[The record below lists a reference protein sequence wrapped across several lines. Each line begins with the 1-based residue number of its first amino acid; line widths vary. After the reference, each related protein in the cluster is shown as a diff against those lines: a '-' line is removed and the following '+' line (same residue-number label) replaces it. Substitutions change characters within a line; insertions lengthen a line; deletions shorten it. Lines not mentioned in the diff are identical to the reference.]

1 MNLSKSALGLLIV
14 MAVVGGSTSPL
25 VKYTLQ
31 VFPPVTY
38 VFLRFLIAAMI
49 ILPFAWDEMKGLKRN
64 ELFSLMGLSFLATAN
79 IFLFTYGIRLTSA
92 IVGQTL
98 YVGVPVMAILA
109 TYILHT
115 EPITSRKVGGIAL
128 GFIGSLSIILLPAWA
143 KGAII
148 GGNIWGNLLIMIAV
162 ISFTFYSVLSKKY
175 LKQHSPIVVT
185 AMFMLMTCIVSF
197 LILPFEIATTGS
209 WWTRLSWPSTLS
221 ILYLGVLGTGLSYY
235 LYQYAIKKVGSIM
248 ATLLFYLLPATT
260 FLWAYLLLGEVITVE
275 FILGVILVFSGA
287 WLVGRNK

>member
-25 VKYTLQ
+25 AKYTLQ

-38 VFLRFLIAAMI
+38 IFFRFLIAAMI
-49 ILPFAWDEMKGLKRN
+49 ILPFAWNEMKRLKRN
-64 ELFSLMGLSFLATAN
+64 ELLSLVGLSLLATVN
-79 IFLFTYGIRLTSA
+79 IFLFTYGIHLTSA

-115 EPITSRKVGGIAL
+115 EPITSRKVGGIVL
-128 GFIGSLSIILLPAWA
+128 GFIGSLSIILLPAWE

-162 ISFTFYSVLSKKY
+162 ISFTFYSVLSKRY
-175 LKQHSPIVVT
+175 LKQHLPIVVT
-185 AMFMLMTCIVSF
+185 AMFMLTTCIVSF
-197 LILPFEIATTGS
+197 LILPFEMATTGS
-209 WWTRLSWPSTLS
+209 WWTRLRWPSTLS
-221 ILYLGVLGTGLSYY
+221 ILYLGVMGTGLFYY
-235 LYQYAIKKVGSIM
+235 IYQYAIKKVGSIM
-248 ATLLFYLLPATT
+248 ATLLFYLLPVTS

-275 FILGVILVFSGA
+275 FILGAILVFSGA
-287 WLVGRNK
+287 WLVGKNK